1 MKWIVGV
8 SIVAAVVFVLATI
21 TIPAQT
27 IVPDQAVLKLFPAE
41 TQGVAFVDLAALR
54 NTPLGQEV
62 MAQGGPLAVTR
73 VPKLQDFIAATGF
86 NFQQDVDRVTV
97 GRLDARRAMFV
108 IQARFD
114 KFKVE
119 RYLADHV
126 TRLDTYMG
134 RSIYEDRDHDFGV
147 TFIDELVIAGYTD
160 AVKKAVEQASLPAS
174 SIALRSDLMGAIRS
188 FESGSQVWAAGDFHF
203 NELPVAQLPQR
214 AIGAGPIVD
223 VLRTLQGGTYQMRVD
238 TDIHAKA
245 TANFTTAEN
254 AKTLADLSRG
264 MIALVKTQVGSQNPD
279 LLHALDGLQVSNSG
293 TQIVVNIAESGDLVK
308 RLRDLRQQRPTRR
321 LPGD

>member
-8 SIVAAVVFVLATI
+8 SVVATVVFALATI

-62 MAQGGPLAVTR
+62 IAQGGPLASTR

-97 GRLDARRAMFV
+97 GRLDARRAMFI

-134 RSIYEDRDHDFGV
+134 RSIYEDRDLDFGV
-147 TFIDELVIAGYTD
+147 TFIDELVIAGYID

-174 SIALRSDLMGAIRS
+174 SIALRSDLMASIRN
-188 FESGSQVWAAGDFHF
+188 FESGSQVWAVGDFHF
-203 NELPVAQLPQR
+203 NDLPVAQLPQR
-214 AIGAGPIVD
+214 AIGAGPILD

-245 TANFTTAEN
+245 TATFTN
-254 AKTLADLSRG
+254 ADNARTLADLSRG
-264 MIALVKTQVGSQNPD
+264 MIALVKTQVAAQNPD
-279 LLHALDGLQVSNSG
+279 LLHALDGVQVSNSG

-308 RLRDLRQQRPTRR
+308 RLRELRQQRPTRR

>member
-1 MKWIVGV
+1 MKWIAGV
-8 SIVAAVVFVLATI
+8 SVVAAVVFALATI
-21 TIPAQT
+21 AIPAQT

-41 TQGVAFVDLAALR
+41 TQGVAFVDLAGLR

-62 MAQGGPLAVTR
+62 MAQGGPLAATR
-73 VPKLQDFIAATGF
+73 VPKLQDFINATGF

-97 GRLDARRAMFV
+97 GRLDNRRAMFI

-134 RSIYEDRDHDFGV
+134 RSIYEDRDLDFGV

-174 SIALRSDLMGAIRS
+174 SIALRSDLMAAIRN
-188 FESGSQVWAAGDFHF
+188 FESGSQVWAVGDFRF
-203 NELPVAQLPQR
+203 NELPVAQLPSR
-214 AIGAGPIVD
+214 AVGAGPILE

-238 TDIHAKA
+238 SNIHAKA
-245 TANFTTAEN
+245 TANFTSTEN

-264 MIALVKTQVGSQNPD
+264 MIALVKTQVAAQNPD
-279 LLHALDGLQVSNSG
+279 LLHALDGVQVSNSG
-293 TQIVVNIAESGDLVK
+293 TQIVVNIDEPGDLVK
-308 RLRDLRQQRPTRR
+308 RLRKLRQQRPTRR

>member
-8 SIVAAVVFVLATI
+8 SVVAAVVFALATT

-54 NTPLGQEV
+54 NSPLGMEV
-62 MAQGGPLAVTR
+62 MAQGAPLAPR

-108 IQARFD
+108 IQGRYD
-114 KFKVE
+114 RFKVE
-119 RYLADHV
+119 TYLADHV

-147 TFIDELVIAGYTD
+147 TFIDDLVIAGYTD

-174 SIALRSDLMGAIRS
+174 SIALRADLMAAIRGL
-188 FESGSQVWAAGDFHF
+188 EGGSQVWAAGDFHF
-203 NELPVAQLPQR
+203 DALSATQLPPQ
-214 AIGAGPIVD
+214 AAAAGPILEIVK
-223 VLRTLQGGTYQMRVD
+223 TLQGGTYQMRVD
-238 TDIHAKA
+238 TDVHAKL
-245 TANFTTAEN
+245 TANFTSTEN
-254 AKTLADLSRG
+254 ARTLADLSRG
-264 MIALVKTQVGSQNPD
+264 MIALVKTRIATQNPD
-279 LLHALDGLQVSNSG
+279 LLHVLDGLQVSNSG
-293 TQIVVNIAESGDLVK
+293 AQIVVNIDEPGDLV
-308 RLRDLRQQRPTRR
+308 
-321 LPGD
+321 

>member
-8 SIVAAVVFVLATI
+8 SVVAAVVFALATI

-54 NTPLGQEV
+54 NTPLGLEV
-62 MAQGGPLAVTR
+62 MAQGGGLAPR

-86 NFQQDVDRVTV
+86 NFQQDVDRITV
-97 GRLDARRAMFV
+97 GRLDTRRAMFI
-108 IQARFD
+108 IQARYD

-134 RSIYEDRDHDFGV
+134 RSIYEDRDLDFGV
-147 TFIDELVIAGYTD
+147 TFIDDLVIAGYTD

-174 SIALRSDLMGAIRS
+174 SVALRPDLMAAIRN

-203 NELPVAQLPQR
+203 EELPVAQLPPR
-214 AIGAGPIVD
+214 AAGAGPILE

-238 TDIHAKA
+238 NNIHARA

-254 AKTLADLSRG
+254 ARTLADLSRG
-264 MIALVKTQVGSQNPD
+264 MIALVKTQVATQNPD
-279 LLHALDGLQVSNSG
+279 LLHALDGVQVSNSG
-293 TQIVVNIAESGDLVK
+293 TQIVVNIDEPGDLVK
-308 RLRDLRQQRPTRR
+308 KLRGSRGLRRLR
-321 LPGD
+321 G

>member
-8 SIVAAVVFVLATI
+8 SVVAAVVFALATT

-27 IVPDQAVLKLFPAE
+27 IVPDQTVLKLFPAE

-62 MAQGGPLAVTR
+62 MAQGAPLATG
-73 VPKLQDFIAATGF
+73 VPKLQDFIDATGF

-134 RSIYEDRDHDFGV
+134 RSIYEDRDLDFGV
-147 TFIDELVIAGYTD
+147 TFIDDLVIAGYID
-160 AVKKAVEQASLPAS
+160 AVKKAVEQVSLPAS
-174 SIALRSDLMGAIRS
+174 NIALRADLQAAIRN
-188 FESGSQVWAAGDFHF
+188 FESGSQVWAVGDFHF
-203 NELPVAQLPQR
+203 NELPVAQLPSR
-214 AIGAGPIVD
+214 GVAAGPILE

-238 TDIHAKA
+238 SDIHAKA
-245 TANFTTAEN
+245 TANFTSAEN

-264 MIALVKTQVGSQNPD
+264 MIALVKTQVATQNQD
-279 LLHALDGLQVSNSG
+279 LLHVLDGVQVSNSG
-293 TQIVVNIAESGDLVK
+293 TQIVVNIDEPGDLVK
-308 RLRDLRQQRPTRR
+308 RLRELRQSRGLRR
-321 LPGD
+321 SRG

>member
-97 GRLDARRAMFV
+97 GRLDARRAMFI
-108 IQARFD
+108 IQARYD
-114 KFKVE
+114 QFKVE

-147 TFIDELVIAGYTD
+147 TFIDGLVIAGYTD

-174 SIALRSDLMGAIRS
+174 SIALRSDLMDAIRS
-188 FESGSQVWAAGDFHF
+188 FEAGSQVWAAGEFHF
-203 NELPVAQLPQR
+203 DELPAAQRPPQ
-214 AIGAGPIVD
+214 AAGVGPLLDIVK
-223 VLRTLQGGTYQMRVD
+223 TLQGGTYQMRVD
-238 TDIHAKA
+238 TNIHARGV
-245 TANFTTAEN
+245 ANFASAEN
-254 AKTLADLSRG
+254 AKTLSDLSRG
-264 MIALVKTQVGSQNPD
+264 MIALVKTQVAAKNPD
-279 LLHALDGLQVSNSG
+279 LLHALDGVQVSYSG
-293 TQIVVNIAESGDLVK
+293 TQIIVNIDEPGDLVK
-308 RLRDLRQQRPTRR
+308 KF
-321 LPGD
+321 